1 VSLNKHPKRMVVTDG
16 GAAMSIVIPSVCVE
30 MGQLGSALTR
40 AVRSIEELG
49 YLRAAHS
56 NLLVFHHDLPPD
68 ELGNWIDSLTLV
80 NPSRV
85 FVLSIDDSVE
95 GITLDVGGRCHRVS
109 PSVILCSE
117 VAKVTVPR
125 HRLPELPS
133 VLRAHMLSGAR
144 IEAVIL
150 QEAIPDWIE
159 QLTGSLAQTVYIDTR
174 VTAGAAQTVPR
185 FWYRKERVIDCAWM
199 WLNPWR
205 EVIRQAFDRADLSER
220 LLNLS
225 RVNFTFSHGAGASL
239 LSLLLLPGWI
249 QGRLGLELR
258 EVEGTRV
265 LLGTEDG
272 TRSVEFN
279 FVEVD
284 EGRGSVNGMA
294 FFDRS
299 EEPFLQLRVVNE
311 ILEGQFDEARS
322 WVPLRRYG
330 GEGSR
335 ELLERYFLIGA
346 SMTHYQSSFRNAVRL
361 LDGGALA
368 VQ

>member
-1 VSLNKHPKRMVVTDG
+1 
-16 GAAMSIVIPSVCVE
+16 MSIVIPSVCVE

-85 FVLSIDDSVE
+85 FVLSLDDSVD
-95 GITLDVGGRCHRVS
+95 GISLDVGGRCHRVS

-117 VAKVTVPR
+117 VAQVKVPR

-150 QEAIPDWIE
+150 QEAIPDWVE
-159 QLTGSLAQTVYIDTR
+159 QLTGSLAQTVYVDTR
-174 VTAGAAQTVPR
+174 MTSGAAQTVPR

-205 EVIRQAFDRADLSER
+205 EVIRQAFDRSDLSER
-220 LLNLS
+220 LEGLS
-225 RVNFTFSHGAGASL
+225 RVTFSIAQGAGASL

-258 EVEGTRV
+258 EVEGARV
-265 LLGTEDG
+265 RLGAEDG
-272 TRSVEFN
+272 RSVEFR
-279 FVEVD
+279 FEEVD
-284 EGRGSVNGMA
+284 EGAGGVSGLSFSDRGG
-294 FFDRS
+294 
-299 EEPFLQLRVVNE
+299 EPFLQLRVVE
-311 ILEGQFDEARS
+311 DLIEGQFDEGRS

-346 SMTHYQSSFRNAVRL
+346 SMTHYPSSFRNAVKL
-361 LDGGALA
+361 LEGGVLA